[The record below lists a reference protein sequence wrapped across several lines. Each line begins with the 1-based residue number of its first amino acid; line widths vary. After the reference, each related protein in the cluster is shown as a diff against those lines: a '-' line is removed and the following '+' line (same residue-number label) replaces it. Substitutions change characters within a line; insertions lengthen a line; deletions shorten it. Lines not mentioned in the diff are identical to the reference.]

1 MNQANIQ
8 NISDWNAFVP
18 NQVFRIDGAAGKPLS
33 GLTVAV
39 KDLYDIANHP
49 TGAGNPS
56 WLNTHPTPVQNAPVI
71 DQLLNAGASIVGKTI
86 TEEIAYSLVGENFH
100 YGTPVNPHNP
110 DCIPGGSSSGSAVAT
125 AANLCDI
132 GLGTDTAGSIR
143 LPASFCGIWGF
154 RPSHDNI
161 SKTGIV
167 PLAPSFDTVGWMTRN
182 AEILAQVGQVLL
194 PDDTSNISQSLQL
207 LCPSDAWNLC
217 STDIQ
222 KTLEPFVKS
231 ISSLFTQMNSSPIS
245 KEGLVTWQN
254 AFRIYQGYDVWKTH
268 QAWIK
273 EHSPIFG
280 PGIKERFEWASTIT
294 ETDAQTAKK
303 SLDDYEKAI
312 DLALTNQVLC
322 IPTVSYLA
330 PQKGHA
336 SSDQDRTNALC
347 LLSISSIGKTPQITM
362 PLAKCEG
369 KALGLSLI
377 SRAHT
382 DQQLLALGLKISKH
396 LGL

>member
-1 MNQANIQ
+1 MNKANIQ

-18 NQVFRIDGAAGKPLS
+18 NQIFRIDGATGKPLS
-33 GLTVAV
+33 GLTFAV

-56 WLNTHPTPVQNAPVI
+56 WLNTHPIPVQNAPVI

-161 SKTGIV
+161 SRTGIV
-167 PLAPSFDTVGWMTRN
+167 PLAPSFDTVGWMTRS

-194 PDDTSNISQSLQL
+194 PDDTSHIPQSLQL
-207 LCPSDAWNLC
+207 LCPSDAWDLC
-217 STDIQ
+217 TTDIQ
-222 KTLEPFVKS
+222 KSLEPFV
-231 ISSLFTQMNSSPIS
+231 
-245 KEGLVTWQN
+245 
-254 AFRIYQGYDVWKTH
+254 
-268 QAWIK
+268 
-273 EHSPIFG
+273 
-280 PGIKERFEWASTIT
+280 
-294 ETDAQTAKK
+294 TA
-303 SLDDYEKAI
+303 I
-312 DLALTNQVLC
+312 
-322 IPTVSYLA
+322 
-330 PQKGHA
+330 
-336 SSDQDRTNALC
+336 
-347 LLSISSIGKTPQITM
+347 
-362 PLAKCEG
+362 
-369 KALGLSLI
+369 
-377 SRAHT
+377 
-382 DQQLLALGLKISKH
+382 
-396 LGL
+396 